1 MLERTGTPFRFVIF
15 FNNCYFSLFVKFV
28 IEIAYALTHSDEG
41 EGEGQM
47 PTVAPKQHVQAHVES
62 ACLACRERA
71 RRGRLGGSGRLVE
84 GSEFHRREPVQS
96 PNTYMGAA
104 DCLDVPSKYY
114 QKIADN
120 KLSRP

>member
-28 IEIAYALTHSDEG
+28 IEVAYALTHSDEG

-62 ACLACRERA
+62 ASRVE
-71 RRGRLGGSGRLVE
+71 GEQDGDVWEGLVE